1 MSDEKSDAA
10 LVTEEPGRDVKSTEA
25 KEVAAGE
32 DEVQASLNPIPP
44 AWIST
49 GASWF
54 NTAKEKTIN
63 TFDLVKKDLA
73 EFGDAMTQEVA
84 DLTNAAKG
92 GIGAATN
99 VIKEQAHFLERL
111 VTPDEEENPVVR
123 NSQAN
128 NSESAIESVGSSSQ
142 SKEESLAARVE
153 KSASIGFGWMKSVV
167 NTVTDTVKSLAI
179 EETTD
184 GEDDFTEVVRPRIL
198 RKTNLSAAKL
208 LEIQSSEGTFR
219 NQPENSY
226 AYSRWMTQFNIEEY
240 DAEINLLL
248 GSNQSLRDMYSK
260 MVPSELDSKIFW
272 SRYFFAIQIAE
283 MDEELRTSFSLKE
296 LSVDTDVQG
305 KNVKKVE
312 PLCVSPKHN
321 YGESSG
327 SDESITVV
335 DHQPTSAAVSADDW
349 SVCSEKNY
357 VEEISSTNDDDE
369 QAGPLT
375 PRPKD
380 DEALKTENDVKKNE
394 NWVDWDE

>member
-1 MSDEKSDAA
+1 
-10 LVTEEPGRDVKSTEA
+10 
-25 KEVAAGE
+25 
-32 DEVQASLNPIPP
+32 
-44 AWIST
+44 
-49 GASWF
+49 
-54 NTAKEKTIN
+54 
-63 TFDLVKKDLA
+63 
-73 EFGDAMTQEVA
+73 MTQEVA

-128 NSESAIESVGSSSQ
+128 NSESAIESVGSKFQ
-142 SKEESLAARVE
+142 VE

-260 MVPSELDSKIFW
+260 MV
-272 SRYFFAIQIAE
+272 
-283 MDEELRTSFSLKE
+283 
-296 LSVDTDVQG
+296 
-305 KNVKKVE
+305 
-312 PLCVSPKHN
+312 
-321 YGESSG
+321 
-327 SDESITVV
+327 
-335 DHQPTSAAVSADDW
+335 
-349 SVCSEKNY
+349 
-357 VEEISSTNDDDE
+357 
-369 QAGPLT
+369 
-375 PRPKD
+375 
-380 DEALKTENDVKKNE
+380 
-394 NWVDWDE
+394 